1 MANCPSCHRYF
12 AKKMDAID
20 HINKYHS
27 LECDERHWTAAQWL
41 YASTHNNDINGK
53 CMICGK
59 PTEWS
64 DKSMKPY
71 KLCGNPKC
79 RAAVKAQYDK
89 NRDAKLHMSQSELM
103 SNMDHQREMLSHRKI
118 AGRYKFQDGG
128 EVEYVAKLELNFL
141 QFCDRILELK
151 SQDVLPSPD
160 VFTYFD
166 PKDGKDHSYVPDF
179 YFPQYN
185 MLVEIKDKANGNPA
199 FLEETR
205 YKVALKDDAMKKQS
219 KYNYIRISG
228 TNYGPFMEILF
239 KITHGDDKDE
249 PNRKNIIMISES
261 SNHFYN
267 GWPLVMVSYY
277 PDNSL
282 KAISISQSM
291 STWYMSN
298 FDDQDLVQVEYNNP
312 VFDNTMYR
320 VFRYAGEYS
329 YEKFIAALGFI
340 RARAVNPNNKGEW
353 NILEIF
359 KTSGLHFDDLNGTS
373 NNQDRQS
380 DFELVDAGY
389 RGTIDKEETE

>member
-12 AKKMDAID
+12 SKKIDVID

-27 LECDERHWTAAQWL
+27 VELDMNHMSAAQWL
-41 YASTHNNDINGK
+41 YASKHGGEWHGK
-53 CMICGK
+53 CMICGR
-59 PTEWS
+59 PTEWNIS
-64 DKSMKPY
+64 TMKPY
-71 KLCGNPKC
+71 KLCSDPKC
-79 RAAVKAQYDK
+79 KTAVKNQYDK
-89 NRDAKLHMSQSELM
+89 NLKAKYHVSQSELM
-103 SNMDHQREMLSHRKI
+103 SDMNHQQDLLSKRSI
-118 AGRYKFQDGG
+118 TGYYAFTDGG
-128 EVEYVAKLELNFL
+128 KVEYVGKLELNFL
-141 QFCDRILELK
+141 QFCDKIIGLK
-151 SQDVLPSPD
+151 SYEVLPSPD
-160 VFTYFD
+160 VFEYLDTKTGTIRHYR
-166 PKDGKDHSYVPDF
+166 PDA
-179 YFPQYN
+179 YLPDYN
-185 MLVEIKDKANGNPA
+185 LLVEIKDKANGNPA

-267 GWPLVMVSYY
+267 GRPLVMVSYY

>member
-185 MLVEIKDKANGNPA
+185 MLVEIP
-199 FLEETR
+199 
-205 YKVALKDDAMKKQS
+205 
-219 KYNYIRISG
+219 
-228 TNYGPFMEILF
+228 
-239 KITHGDDKDE
+239 
-249 PNRKNIIMISES
+249 
-261 SNHFYN
+261 
-267 GWPLVMVSYY
+267 
-277 PDNSL
+277 
-282 KAISISQSM
+282 
-291 STWYMSN
+291 
-298 FDDQDLVQVEYNNP
+298 
-312 VFDNTMYR
+312 
-320 VFRYAGEYS
+320 
-329 YEKFIAALGFI
+329 
-340 RARAVNPNNKGEW
+340 
-353 NILEIF
+353 
-359 KTSGLHFDDLNGTS
+359 
-373 NNQDRQS
+373 
-380 DFELVDAGY
+380 
-389 RGTIDKEETE
+389 